1 MECSELE
8 RDVNTV
14 VSWYEATALRG
25 AARPTLAENLTA
37 DVCVV
42 GAGFAGLTTA
52 LELAK
57 LGKSVV
63 LLEAGRVAGGASGRN
78 GGFVS
83 NGFALGITDVV
94 KQVGQEEARVLYDFS
109 RMGTDYVRQT
119 IAEHEPG
126 VKMGEGLRVCIRHED
141 KGGLHVHG
149 RKLQSDFAEDVLCST
164 VDETRSLLDTK
175 RYFSSIAFPR
185 AFHIHPLRY
194 GLLLLRLCVSAG
206 VKVFEHAGVKGVET
220 LGNCVEVQ
228 TEAGRVKAQHV
239 VYCVSALDRTLHK
252 PTGRAV
258 LPVSTYVAVTEPLQQ
273 SVIRTQEAIADTRR
287 AGDYYRLVEGNRL
300 LWGGRITTRVSEPR
314 QLAEAMR
321 GDMLSTFPKLGHPKI
336 DFAWAGIMAYALHKM
351 PLIGRDQQGQWFAT
365 GFGGHGLNTTA
376 MAGLLLARAIANGD
390 DSYQRFAAFAPRWA
404 FGPLGRAGVQSS
416 YWWMQTRDKWEERR

>member
-1 MECSELE
+1 LE

-14 VSWYEATALRG
+14 LSWYEATALRG
-25 AARPTLAENLTA
+25 TALPSLVDHITA

-57 LGKSVV
+57 RGKSVV

-83 NGFALGITDVV
+83 NGFALGINDVA
-94 KQVGQEEARVLYDFS
+94 KHVGLNEARAFYDLS
-109 RMGTDYVRQT
+109 RMGTDYVRET
-119 IAEHEPG
+119 IAAHDPQIKCG
-126 VKMGEGLRVCIRHED
+126 DGLRVCIRYDD
-141 KGGLHVHG
+141 KGGLHAHG
-149 RKLQSDFAEDVLCST
+149 RALQSDFAENVSFST

-175 RYFSSIAFPR
+175 RYFASIAFPK

-194 GLLLLRLCVSAG
+194 GLLLLRLCLESG
-206 VKVFEHAGVKGVET
+206 VKVFEHSRVTHVET
-220 LGNCVEVQ
+220 LLDRVEIR
-228 TEAGRVKAQHV
+228 TAAGRANSQHI

-252 PTGRAV
+252 PSSRAV
-258 LPVSTYVAVTEPLQQ
+258 LPVSTYVAVTEALDQ
-273 SVIRTQEAIADTRR
+273 SVIRTHEAIADTRR
-287 AGDYYRLVEGNRL
+287 AGDYYRLIEGKRI
-300 LWGGRITTRVSEPR
+300 LWGGRITTRVSEPA
-314 QLAEAMR
+314 QLAEVMR
-321 GDMLSTFPKLGHPKI
+321 GDMLSTFTKLGQPKI

-351 PLIGRDQQGQWFAT
+351 PLIGRDHQGQWFAT

-376 MAGLLLARAIANGD
+376 MAGLLIARAIADGD

-404 FGPLGRAGVQSS
+404 FGPLGRAGVQGS
-416 YWWMQTRDKWEERR
+416 YWWMQTRDKWEERN